1 MIEKTVSTIL
11 RNQWTVL
18 ETDKCGSLIEKL
30 RKNEDVQIVP
40 VIDAQGTPVGLVDRT
55 SALQT
60 MSNPLHYSVCERR
73 SVRMLMQD
81 DFVIVDHAETISQVS
96 TMIINHGLGLSSGG
110 FIITENGLYKGIGL
124 NTDMLYFLVES
135 NEQKAVE
142 LAEINS
148 EMVDSVRYAS
158 RIQQG
163 LLPSLKILQTGVKS
177 IGLIWEPRDIVGG
190 DVYWCHISPDQQ
202 QIYHVL
208 IDCTGHGVPGSLMS
222 MLVITSFNRVFA
234 ETPTIGPAAAL
245 ARVGD
250 IVRSALHQD
259 KENCESNDGFDAG
272 IVLIDKARGC
282 LIFAGARTN
291 CYVIPNSDEFVIRLV
306 ADKQV
311 LGYPGT
317 KPHTVVDEFE
327 LQLADCNTLVMA
339 SDGIFDQPGQES
351 RRAFGPKRFTEIIE
365 ENRKFEAKTLIDKL
379 ADKVTQWR
387 GSEVR
392 RDDLSAIAITL

>member
-1 MIEKTVSTIL
+1 MIEKSVNTIL
-11 RNQWTVL
+11 KDQWTAR
-18 ETDKCGSLIEKL
+18 ETETCGVLIEKL
-30 RKNEDVQIVP
+30 RKNEDIQIVP
-40 VIDAQGTPVGLVDRT
+40 IVDAQGIPLGLVDRT

-73 SVRMLMQD
+73 NVRMLMQD
-81 DFVIVDHAETISQVS
+81 DFIVVEHDETISHVS

-110 FIITENGLYKGIGL
+110 FIITENGIYKGIGL

-148 EMVDSVRYAS
+148 EMVDSVRYSS

-163 LLPSLKILQTGVKS
+163 LLPSMEKLHTGVKS
-177 IGLIWEPRDIVGG
+177 VGLIWEPRDIVGG
-190 DVYWCHISPDQQ
+190 DVYWCYISPDQQ

-234 ETPTIGPAAAL
+234 ETPDVSPAAAL

-250 IVRSALHQD
+250 LVRAALHQD
-259 KENCESNDGFDAG
+259 QENCESNDGFDAG
-272 IVLIDKARGC
+272 IVLIDKTRGVM
-282 LIFAGARTN
+282 IFAGARTN
-291 CYVIPNSDEFVIRLV
+291 CYVIPNSTEFVVRLV

-317 KPHTVVDEFE
+317 KPHTVVEEFE
-327 LQLADCNTLVMA
+327 LKLTDCKTFVMA

-351 RRAFGPKRFTEIIE
+351 RRAFGPKRFTETIE
-365 ENRKFEAKTLIDKL
+365 ENRQFEAKTLVSNL
-379 ADKVTQWR
+379 AEKVTKWR
-387 GSEVR
+387 GTEVR